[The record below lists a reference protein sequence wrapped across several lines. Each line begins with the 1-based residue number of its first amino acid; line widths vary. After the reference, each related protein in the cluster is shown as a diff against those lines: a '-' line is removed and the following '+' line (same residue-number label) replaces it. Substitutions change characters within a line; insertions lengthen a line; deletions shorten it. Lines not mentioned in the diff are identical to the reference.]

1 MIRVRR
7 EVKWWVLEKKII
19 SLKHLELIKDM
30 YDRPVTSGGI
40 TNEFPI
46 TIDFHQ
52 VPVAQMM
59 DEFTKLIKNEIP
71 WCIIFAV
78 DVVFVNETRH

>member
-30 YDRPVTSGGI
+30 YDRLVTSGGI
-40 TNEFPI
+40 INEFPI

-52 VPVAQMM
+52 GPVAQMM